1 MFKINP
7 IAGGILQAFGGVA
20 GAVLAMGPAT
30 AQQATTLE
38 RVEVT
43 GSSIKRIAAETAAP
57 IETISKEDIQ
67 ASGLQ
72 TIEQV
77 VRAVTAN
84 NNGSISSSFTNGFSA
99 SGTAVSLRG
108 LGPNYTLVLLNGRRF
123 GNFPLADDGHASYAD
138 ISQIPFDAVERI
150 EVLKDGAS
158 SIYGSDAVAGV
169 VNIILRQQYTGF
181 TGTASAGT
189 NVSGEGG
196 NFKAAATYGIGDL
209 TKDRYNAFV
218 TADYMKQ
225 KANPYNEQKKWIGTN
240 DLTFMGLPNARLGD
254 GNFGTTS
261 PTGNYLPRTATGGA
275 VAGAVLTPLP
285 GACPPGV
292 GYPSP
297 DGFCLWDTK
306 DWTDLQPEIER
317 WNLLAKGT
325 FNFTQTVQGY
335 AEVSYFN
342 VDTKTRGT
350 PTGSRA
356 NWYDPS
362 TNSIKSSTNILLPVG
377 NPDNPVSGLGQAA
390 RLYLVD
396 AALGGR
402 DTDYSS
408 GTQRYL
414 AGVKGTTM
422 KWDWDVM
429 GQYIQTDTD
438 VTRHNFYSYDRLL
451 EGLAGTS
458 PYGYYRVGA
467 NASLNNPAIF
477 DWIAPDRSY
486 TLTSKTTNFAAK
498 ATRDIYELA
507 GGPLGLAVGYE
518 YRKEEINNPGVPGTD
533 TGNVVGLGYSAAFGS
548 QTDNAVFGELYAPI
562 LKNLEMGLGL
572 RWDDYGSD
580 IGSTTNWKGTV
591 KWTALSNLVLRGT
604 YATGFR
610 APGLYET
617 STANATA
624 GFVTVVD
631 PVRCPVTG
639 APLDCAAQTLTV
651 NTGNPFIKPEKTS
664 NYTLGFIWEPVRN
677 LSGGVTYWNIKID
690 DQITIGSAQA
700 VATNPSN
707 FPAAT
712 ITRDTNDLPGIPNS
726 GTLLSVSTPFQNANT
741 VKTDGF
747 DVDMRWRLPLQNN
760 MGTLTTD
767 FTWTRVLS
775 YTQTLGN
782 ETYEYVGTQ
791 GNYDVSSGSATPK
804 DRFNLAMTWT
814 PGPWSVT
821 GTVRYV
827 SGYQSIPYQG
837 VTTPDE
843 CLSAL
848 DTGDCHI
855 GSFTTL
861 DLSGKYTGFKNW
873 EIYGSIVNVFNRV
886 APFNP
891 AAAYGNVNFNYNY
904 AFSGGTGTQF
914 NLGARY
920 TY

>member
-84 NNGSISSSFTNGFSA
+84 NNGSIASSFTNGFSA

-158 SIYGSDAVAGV
+158 SVYGSDAVAGV

-181 TGTASAGT
+181 TADASAGT
-189 NVSGEGG
+189 NVSGKGS
-196 NFKAAATYGIGDL
+196 NFKAAATYGLGDL
-209 TKDRYNAFV
+209 TKDRFNAFV

-240 DLTFMGLPNARLGD
+240 NLTFMGLPDFRFGD
-254 GNFGTTS
+254 GSVSSNSTLGNVRSVS
-261 PTGNYLPRTATGGA
+261 PTGGGTLGPLTA
-275 VAGAVLTPLP
+275 LYP
-285 GACPPGV
+285 GACAPANQSGP
-292 GYPSP
+292 
-297 DGFCLWDTK
+297 FCLYDVK
-306 DWTDLQPEIER
+306 DWTDIQPEIER

-325 FNFTQTVQGY
+325 FNFTQSIQGY

-342 VDTKTRGT
+342 VDTHTRNT
-350 PTGSRA
+350 PPAMRA
-356 NWYDPS
+356 NWYDPLNQ
-362 TNSIKSSTNILLPVG
+362 TIASSTVTAFLPVG
-377 NPDNPVSGLGQAA
+377 HPDNPFNATNQGA
-390 RLYLVD
+390 RLYYTD

-414 AGVKGTTM
+414 AGLKGTTM
-422 KWDWDVM
+422 KWDWDM
-429 GQYIQTDTD
+429 FGQYIQTDTD
-438 VTRHNFYSYDRLL
+438 VTRYHFYSYDRLL
-451 EGLAGTS
+451 QGLAGTG
-458 PYGYYRVGA
+458 PYGYYRIGA
-467 NASLNNPAIF
+467 NANLNDPAIYQ
-477 DWIAPDRSY
+477 WIAPDRSY
-486 TLTSKTTNFAAK
+486 TLTSKTTNFKAN
-498 ATRDIYELA
+498 ATRDIADLA
-507 GGPLGLAVGYE
+507 GGPLGIAVGYE

-548 QTDNAVFGELYAPI
+548 QTNNAVYGELYAPL
-562 LKNLEMGLGL
+562 LKTLEMGLGL
-572 RWDDYGSD
+572 RWDDYGTD

-591 KWTALSNLVLRGT
+591 KWTALPNLVLRGT

-624 GFVTVVD
+624 GYTSVVD
-631 PVRCPVTG
+631 PIRCPVTG
-639 APLDCAAQTLTV
+639 LPADCQATTLTV
-651 NTGNPFIKPEKTS
+651 NTGNPFIKPEKTK
-664 NYTLGFIWEPVRN
+664 NYTLGFIWEPVRD
-677 LSGGVTYWNIKID
+677 LSGGITYWNITVD

-700 VATNPSN
+700 VVNNPAN

-712 ITRDTNDLPGIPNS
+712 ISRDTNDLPGVANS

-775 YTQTLGN
+775 YTQTLGG

-814 PGPWSVT
+814 PGPWSMT

-848 DTGDCHI
+848 DTGSCHI

-891 AAAYGNVNFNYNY
+891 AAAYGFVNFNYNY